1 MPSSLLHRQ
10 SLDEK
15 IIFNVIFLFYHCWS
29 ELGQSIKSI
38 RYQQL
43 KSEIGCGV
51 ESGVES
57 HQSLWKNNDPSLAA
71 AEQIVGWIGV
81 VVGGVSQIVLIYP
94 HPATFPTFA
103 QLFE

>member
-1 MPSSLLHRQ
+1 MS
-10 SLDEK
+10 
-15 IIFNVIFLFYHCWS
+15 
-29 ELGQSIKSI
+29 
-38 RYQQL
+38 

-71 AEQIVGWIGV
+71 AEQIVGWIGRVV